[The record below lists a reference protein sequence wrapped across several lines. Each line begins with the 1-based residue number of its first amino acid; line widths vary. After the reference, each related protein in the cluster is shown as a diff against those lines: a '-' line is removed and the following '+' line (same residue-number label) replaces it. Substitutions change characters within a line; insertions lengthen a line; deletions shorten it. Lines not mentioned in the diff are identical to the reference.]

1 MLSYGRKSLKNAYFD
16 VKLIDNTG
24 HLLNRNKAKFAVTG
38 AISILSFVTLIG
50 IEHNFANINA
60 QTGMANN
67 TLFVTGSASNQKKP
81 DKVTVSLGVETI
93 DDTVI
98 QFIFKIE

>member
-38 AISILSFVTLIG
+38 AISIHSFVTLIG

>member
-38 AISILSFVTLIG
+38 AIYILSFVTLIG

>member
-16 VKLIDNTG
+16 VRLIDNTG

-81 DKVTVSLGVETI
+81 DKVTVSLGVETYCNSI
-93 DDTVI
+93 Y
-98 QFIFKIE
+98 F

>member
-16 VKLIDNTG
+16 VRLIDNTG